1 MALPR
6 VPPVV
11 IGEPGEAARLEGTP
25 AMVLMQQPDA
35 MLDAGQLGPV
45 TVRAASVRGAGHRY
59 DGTARQDDFCLG
71 TAGPDDGWL
80 VAVVADGVSAG
91 PRSHIAARVAV
102 RLGVQLVSG
111 CLEDGPPSSIAWD
124 ELVGTIAGHVLLQAR
139 KEGGDP
145 EMDAHAASKTMATTL
160 AIVIL
165 PLAPD
170 GDGRRACTV
179 LPIGDTSVWILRAGS
194 GWESVTAIK
203 NDGEAVASSA
213 VFALPLLP
221 ADALVPIPATLEPG
235 DALFVVTDGVGD
247 PLGDGDGEVGRAL
260 AKAWAEPPNRYEFAA
275 QVDFGRRSHTDDR
288 TVIGL
293 WPDRA
298 DTSEV
303 TRLSTDDAAVD
314 EIDLAVPDV
323 VGVDGAPAADTANA
337 ATVTA
342 THSAPAP
349 DARVTWEPMPWT
361 PTPWTPD
368 GARPTNG

>member
-6 VPPVV
+6 VPSVV

-35 MLDAGQLGPV
+35 MLDAGQLGSV

-102 RLGVQLVSG
+102 RLGVQLVSE
-111 CLEDGPPSSIAWD
+111 CLEGGPPSSIVWD

-139 KEGGDP
+139 KDGGDP
-145 EMDAHAASKTMATTL
+145 ELDAHAASRIMATTL
-160 AIVIL
+160 AIVIM
-165 PLAPD
+165 PLAAD

-179 LPIGDTSVWILRAGS
+179 LPIGDTSVWILRAG
-194 GWESVTAIK
+194 GRWESVTAIK
-203 NDGEAVASSA
+203 NAGEEVASSA

-221 ADALVPIPATLEPG
+221 IDALVPIGATLEPG
-235 DALFVVTDGVGD
+235 DAIFVVTDGVGD

-260 AKAWAEPPNRYEFAA
+260 AQAWADPPNRYEFAA

-288 TVIGL
+288 TVIAL
-293 WPDRA
+293 WPDRVDA
-298 DTSEV
+298 AEV
-303 TRLSTDDAAVD
+303 SPVLSTDDAAVAQV
-314 EIDLAVPDV
+314 DLSLAGTDAGTPAPIGSPAVPWR
-323 VGVDGAPAADTANA
+323 
-337 ATVTA
+337 
-342 THSAPAP
+342 P
-349 DARVTWEPMPWT
+349 DSSRLTTE
-361 PTPWTPD
+361 
-368 GARPTNG
+368 